1 MSDLAAMIFILIHP
15 PHPYLWRDFRV
26 GLSAAT
32 SPNGSHS

>member
-1 MSDLAAMIFILIHP
+1 MSGLAAMIFILSP